1 MFTIGYNLLLDSF
14 AKTNKAIAAL
24 NAGSHL
30 DTTTITRRTLNPDDV
45 QFDILYCGICH
56 SDLHQMKNDFGHSVY
71 PMVPGHEIVGKV
83 TAVGSDVTKF

>member
-1 MFTIGYNLLLDSF
+1 MTE
-14 AKTNKAIAAL
+14 KVKAIAAL

-56 SDLHQMKNDFGHSVY
+56 SDLHQARNDWGFSEY
-71 PMVPGHEIVGKV
+71 PMVPGHEIIGKV
-83 TAVGSDVTKF
+83 IEIGNAITTIPNNFAIHKSLIL

>member
-1 MFTIGYNLLLDSF
+1 MTE
-14 AKTNKAIAAL
+14 KVKAIAAL

-83 TAVGSDVTKF
+83 TAVGSDVRKF

>member
-1 MFTIGYNLLLDSF
+1 MTE
-14 AKTNKAIAAL
+14 KVKAIAAL

-56 SDLHQMKNDFGHSVY
+56 SALHQMKNDFGHSVY